1 MSSVPERSSVETKD
15 EHVACVCVCVCACKC
30 VFVCVCEC
38 VCVRDGSVEEM
49 RRCFPPSLPL
59 LFVYLFRFSSRRPR
73 RNFSSITRKILSL
86 PPPPLGDYN
95 GPTGRSVTSQHGRC
109 SLFTLLVPHFH
120 TNLLSDVRQCCDVKR
135 GCYMSD
141 LRLLFLSFSKMF
153 IGGLSW
159 QTTQGELSRTLLHS
173 VEMKASCSLHFS
185 RSVCILRISRI
196 TSPKLAVNSSR
207 GACYSARIRS
217 LDFDLPGRARARGG
231 GRLTREMRAHSPLCL
246 PFSLLSFRLLL
257 THQGRAQEQSI
268 DRSIAGAELVL
279 AIAPT
284 LLCCFPDLPFIRRD
298 PSESLFFLCVRVC
311 SHPGRRRV
319 TTAAAAVRSFVWPNG
334 PLC

>member
-1 MSSVPERSSVETKD
+1 M
-15 EHVACVCVCVCACKC
+15 
-30 VFVCVCEC
+30 
-38 VCVRDGSVEEM
+38 
-49 RRCFPPSLPL
+49 
-59 LFVYLFRFSSRRPR
+59 
-73 RNFSSITRKILSL
+73 
-86 PPPPLGDYN
+86 
-95 GPTGRSVTSQHGRC
+95 TSQHGRC
-109 SLFTLLVPHFH
+109 SLFTLSVPHFH
-120 TNLLSDVRQCCDVKR
+120 RNLLSDVRQCCDVKR

-173 VEMKASCSLHFS
+173 VEMKASCSLRCS
-185 RSVCILRISRI
+185 RSVRILRISRI

-207 GACYSARIRS
+207 GAFYSAKDPLFGFR
-217 LDFDLPGRARARGG
+217 LAGTRARARGG
-231 GRLTREMRAHSPLCL
+231 GRGLTREMRAHSPLCL

-298 PSESLFFLCVRVC
+298 PSESLFFCVCVCMRARVFTSGPPPC
-311 SHPGRRRV
+311 HHSGRRR
-319 TTAAAAVRSFVWPNG
+319 AQ
-334 PLC
+334 LCLA